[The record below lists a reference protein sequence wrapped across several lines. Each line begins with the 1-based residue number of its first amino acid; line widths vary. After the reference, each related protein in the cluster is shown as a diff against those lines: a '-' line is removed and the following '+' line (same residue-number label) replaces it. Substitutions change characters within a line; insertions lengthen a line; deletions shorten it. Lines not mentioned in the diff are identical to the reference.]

1 MKVLIATEKPFAKVA
16 VDGIRAIV
24 EQAGHELVLLEKYTS
39 TDQLLEAVADVDAL
53 IVRSDKVTAEVVDA
67 AKKLKI
73 VVRAGAGYDNL
84 DLEALTKKGVVAM
97 NTPGQN
103 SNAVA
108 ELVFGMLIY
117 LQRGGFSGA
126 SGSELKGKKLGLHAF
141 GYIGKIVANIAKG
154 FGMEVYA
161 FSPSLARNPKLGEQ
175 YGVTAITTPE
185 ELYDKSDIIS
195 LHMPANDQT
204 KGSINYA
211 LMSRLPEN
219 GIIINTARKEVMNEA
234 DVVRI
239 MEERPKFKYG
249 TDILPGNHEE
259 MVEKFGIRYLASA
272 KKCGAQTQEANIN
285 AGLAAANQICN
296 FFATGDRTF
305 QLNK

>member
-24 EQAGHELVLLEKYTS
+24 EQACHELVLLEKYTS

-108 ELVFGMLIY
+108 ELVFGLLIY